1 MKNKNPSH
9 TMLEMTTSLVVS
21 DAYLTCMKNSTT
33 RVALI
38 TATTIATATFMFPR
52 STKATATVMTVSTMS
67 APKIARYRLF
77 GTTCSSYSS
86 CSVNS
91 YDDMVSVV
99 PVDQIEQWKEENPDD
114 IHEVPVQPEHL
125 DRRVPAWRERTLAG
139 HVHDHE
145 QQCDADDHVQR
156 VHPGQREIQ
165 NHEHA
170 HLVRH
175 GRELAVH
182 VEPALH
188 REQPDHRVCVMRVV
202 QLELRLVLDVLD
214 AEEHQAEQERPA
226 EVPEHLPLFSLVR
239 RVHGQR
245 HRERG
250 RDQHGRVD
258 AAENQV
264 ELPAGG
270 RISGIEPEAVD
281 HVRGEHP
288 AEEHDLLRDEHPH
301 AQAGRRLLL
310 PERVEVM
317 LQPDVPVRVG
327 VDKCRVRQLWP
338 PCRARSCVSRRSQS
352 ASDRN

>member
-86 CSVNS
+86 CSANS

-99 PVDQIEQWKEENPDD
+99 PVDQIEQWKQENPDD
-114 IHEVPVQPEHL
+114 VHEVPVEPEHL
-125 DRRVPAWRERTLAG
+125 DRRVPPRRERTLAG

-145 QQCDADDHVQR
+145 QQCNADDHVQC
-156 VHPGQREIQ
+156 VHPGQREVE

-175 GRELAVH
+175 RRELAVH
-182 VEPALH
+182 MEPALH
-188 REQPDHRVCVMRVV
+188 REQPDHRVRVMRVV
-202 QLELRLVLDVLD
+202 QLELGLVLDVLD
-214 AEEHQAEQERPA
+214 SEEHQAEQQRRTEI
-226 EVPEHLPLFSLVR
+226 PENLPLFPLVR

-245 HRERG
+245 HGERR

-264 ELPAGG
+264 ELAAGG
-270 RISGIEPEAVD
+270 RVPRIEPEAVN
-281 HVRGEHP
+281 HVGGEHP
-288 AEEHDLLRDEHPH
+288 AKEHDLLGDEHPH
-301 AQAGRRLLL
+301 PQ
-310 PERVEVM
+310 
-317 LQPDVPVRVG
+317 
-327 VDKCRVRQLWP
+327 
-338 PCRARSCVSRRSQS
+338 
-352 ASDRN
+352 